1 MRSQL
6 FLFLLPLVV
15 FGQFLDRPNVVLFM
29 ADDMGMGD
37 SSAYQFFTGNSD
49 VQQIHTPAMQKLANM
64 GILFTDAHTPSSRC
78 TPTRYGLLTGRYP
91 WRARMK
97 HWVLFG
103 VQGDPLIEED
113 RPTLATLFRS
123 CGYATAMVG
132 KWHLGLRFTRQD
144 GRPAAGWEDAD
155 LTKDVFDG
163 PCDHGFDYARFTS
176 RSHGT
181 SGPDA
186 GTTHLRIGKNKK
198 GDRNTPVQ
206 SIGPGHIHNRR
217 IIGATGQGKQL
228 IKKGENAYD
237 LHSLGSRHSDNAMEF
252 LNQHLRNR
260 ETSFDPFFLYYPSNS
275 NHGPY
280 TVGEKIGGRKIKGAG
295 RMISGD
301 SASVRLDYI
310 YENDVALDR
319 LLTFLEKTKDPRRPS
334 RKLIENTIVI
344 FTSDNGAEVKS
355 KTATGPVRSNKGS
368 CYEGGHRV
376 PFIVSWPEGKIGDGD
391 AESPGKK
398 SEELIGLQ
406 DLYCTFSKILGK
418 PLPNLRE
425 GEKGAE
431 DSYNILPAWQ
441 GKLLPHRPMFY
452 NDHKEAKNGAAC
464 AVRIDNPIVAGKPM
478 KGKWKIFF
486 NDSLTRFGKA
496 SAVELFELSSDPMES
511 KNRIAEK
518 GLKPLIQELI
528 SIALLHR
535 NTGGHRFVEF
545 APEKRFVFD
554 WKKPLP
560 VPSPITFFVSTKGGD
575 GIRDAEGLGIKGKG
589 SPRVDPGEAF
599 AIRFESDVLVESI
612 GLTAGKEGTCGGS
625 LRMGNRS
632 ALAIY
637 CTDADNDAKD
647 QQGIISDLG
656 VLKKGEMLIL
666 DPSPHWGAESPGS
679 WKLESLAVRPF
690 GEIK

>member
-1 MRSQL
+1 MEDQ
-6 FLFLLPLVV
+6 P
-15 FGQFLDRPNVVLFM
+15 
-29 ADDMGMGD
+29 
-37 SSAYQFFTGNSD
+37 
-49 VQQIHTPAMQKLANM
+49 PA
-64 GILFTDAHTPSSRC
+64 G
-78 TPTRYGLLTGRYP
+78 
-91 WRARMK
+91 
-97 HWVLFG
+97 
-103 VQGDPLIEED
+103 
-113 RPTLATLFRS
+113 
-123 CGYATAMVG
+123 
-132 KWHLGLRFTRQD
+132 
-144 GRPAAGWEDAD
+144 EDAD

-176 RSHGT
+176 RSHWT

-186 GTTHLRIGKNKK
+186 GTTGPQNGKNKK
-198 GDRNTPVQ
+198 GSRNTPTQ

-217 IIGATGQGKQL
+217 IVGAKGQGKQL
-228 IKKGENAYD
+228 IQTGENAYD
-237 LHSLGSRHSDNAMEF
+237 LHSLGSRHSDHAMEF

-280 TVGEKIGGRKIKGAG
+280 TVDEEIAGQKIKGAG

-301 SASVRLDYI
+301 PTSVRLDYI
-310 YENDVALDR
+310 YENDVALGR
-319 LLTFLEKTKDPRRPS
+319 LLDFLEKTKDPRRPS

-376 PFIVSWPEGKIGDGD
+376 PFIVSWPDGKIGNGD

-398 SEELIGLQ
+398 SEELVGLQ
-406 DLYCTFSKILGK
+406 DLYSTFSKILGK

-431 DSYNILPAWQ
+431 DSYNILPAWE
-441 GKLLPHRPMFY
+441 GKSLPHRPMFY
-452 NDHKEAKNGAAC
+452 NDHKEADNGAAC
-464 AVRIDNPIVAGKPM
+464 AVRIDNPTVAGKPM

-511 KNRIAEK
+511 KNRIAEE

-545 APEKRFVFD
+545 APEKHFVFD

-589 SPRVDPGEAF
+589 ST
-599 AIRFESDVLVESI
+599 S
-612 GLTAGKEGTCGGS
+612 GGS
-625 LRMGNRS
+625 G
-632 ALAIY
+632 
-637 CTDADNDAKD
+637 
-647 QQGIISDLG
+647 
-656 VLKKGEMLIL
+656 
-666 DPSPHWGAESPGS
+666 
-679 WKLESLAVRPF
+679 
-690 GEIK
+690 

>member
-1 MRSQL
+1 MKYPI

-15 FGQFLDRPNVVLFM
+15 FGQFLDRPNIVLFM

-37 SSAYQFFTGNSD
+37 SSAYQFLTGNSD
-49 VQQIHTPAMQKLANM
+49 TQQIHTPAMQKLANM
-64 GILFTDAHTPSSRC
+64 GMLFTDAHTPSSRC

-132 KWHLGLRFTRQD
+132 KWHLGLRYTRSD
-144 GRPAAGWEDAD
+144 GKPAAGWEDAD

-186 GTTHLRIGKNKK
+186 GTTGPKAAKNKK
-198 GDRNTPVQ
+198 GNRNTPTQ
-206 SIGPGHIHNRR
+206 TNGPGHIHNRR
-217 IIGATGQGKQL
+217 IIGATGNGKQL
-228 IKKGENAYD
+228 ANTGDLAYD
-237 LHSLGSRHSDNAMEF
+237 LHSLGSRHSDHAMEF
-252 LNQHLRNR
+252 LTQHLRNR

-280 TVGEKIGGRKIKGAG
+280 TVDTEIGEKKIKGSG
-295 RMISGD
+295 RMVSGD
-301 SASVRLDYI
+301 PASVRLDYI
-310 YENDVALDR
+310 YENDVALGR
-319 LLTFLEKTKDPRRPS
+319 LLDFLQETRDPRRPS
-334 RKLIENTIVI
+334 RKLIENTIII
-344 FTSDNGAEVKS
+344 FTSDNGAEVTA
-355 KTATGPVRSNKGS
+355 KTATGPVLSNNGS

-376 PFIVSWPEGKIGDGD
+376 PFIVSWPEGKIGNGD
-391 AESPGKK
+391 AESPGNK
-398 SEELIGLQ
+398 SDELVGLQ
-406 DLYCTFSKILGK
+406 DLYSTFSKILGK
-418 PLPNLRE
+418 PLPNLKE

-431 DSYNILPAWQ
+431 DSYNILPAWE
-441 GKLLPHRPMFY
+441 GKPLAHRPMFY

-464 AVRIDNPIVAGKPM
+464 AMRIDNPIVEGKPI

-486 NDSLTRFGKA
+486 DDSLLRYGKA
-496 SAVELFELSSDPMES
+496 IPTELFELSSDPMES

-528 SIALLHR
+528 STARLHR
-535 NTGGHRFVEF
+535 NVGGHRFISIV
-545 APEKRFVFD
+545 PKKRLKFD
-554 WKKPLP
+554 WRNPLP
-560 VPSPITFFVSTKGGD
+560 VPSPLTFFVSVKGGD
-575 GIRDAEGLGIKGKG
+575 GVRDEKGLGIKGKE
-589 SPRVDPGEAF
+589 SERVEPGEAF
-599 AIRFESDVLVESI
+599 AIRFETDVLIESI
-612 GLTAGKEGTCGGS
+612 GITAGKEGSCGGS

-647 QQGIISDLG
+647 QEGIISDLG
-656 VLKKGEMLIL
+656 ILKKGEMLIL
-666 DPSPHWGAESPGS
+666 DPSPHWGVEAPGS
-679 WKLESLAVRPF
+679 WKLQSLTVRPY
-690 GEIK
+690 

>member
-1 MRSQL
+1 MKYPI
-6 FLFLLPLVV
+6 FLFLLPLLV

-37 SSAYQFFTGNSD
+37 SSAYQFLTGNSD
-49 VQQIHTPAMQKLANM
+49 TQQIHTPAMQKLANM
-64 GILFTDAHTPSSRC
+64 GMLFTDAHTPSSRC

-132 KWHLGLRFTRQD
+132 KWHLGLRYTRSD
-144 GRPAAGWEDAD
+144 GKPAAGWEDAD

-186 GTTHLRIGKNKK
+186 GTTGPKAAKNKK
-198 GDRNTPVQ
+198 GNRNTPTQ
-206 SIGPGHIHNRR
+206 TNGPGHIHNRR
-217 IIGATGQGKQL
+217 IIGATGNGKQL
-228 IKKGENAYD
+228 ANTGDLAYD
-237 LHSLGSRHSDNAMEF
+237 LHSLGSRHSDHAMEF
-252 LNQHLRNR
+252 LTQHLRNR

-280 TVGEKIGGRKIKGAG
+280 TVDTEIGEKKIKGSG
-295 RMISGD
+295 RMVSGD
-301 SASVRLDYI
+301 PASVRLDYI
-310 YENDVALDR
+310 YENDVALGR
-319 LLTFLEKTKDPRRPS
+319 LLDFLQETRDPRRPS
-334 RKLIENTIVI
+334 RKLIENTIII
-344 FTSDNGAEVKS
+344 FTSDNGAEVTA

-376 PFIVSWPEGKIGDGD
+376 PFIVSWPEGKIGNGD
-391 AESPGKK
+391 AESPGNK
-398 SEELIGLQ
+398 SDELVGLQ
-406 DLYCTFSKILGK
+406 DLYSTFSKILGK
-418 PLPNLRE
+418 PLPNLKE

-431 DSYNILPAWQ
+431 DSYNILPAWE
-441 GKLLPHRPMFY
+441 GKPLAHRPMFY

-464 AVRIDNPIVAGKPM
+464 AMRIDNPIVEEKPI

-486 NDSLTRFGKA
+486 DDSLLRYGKA
-496 SAVELFELSSDPMES
+496 IPTELFELSSDPMES

-528 SIALLHR
+528 TTARLHR
-535 NTGGHRFVEF
+535 NVGGHRFISIV
-545 APEKRFVFD
+545 PKKRLKFD
-554 WKKPLP
+554 WRNPLP
-560 VPSPITFFVSTKGGD
+560 VPSPLTFFVSVKGGD
-575 GIRDAEGLGIKGKG
+575 GVRDEKGLGIKGKE
-589 SPRVDPGEAF
+589 SERVEPGEAF
-599 AIRFESDVLVESI
+599 AIRFETDVLIESI
-612 GLTAGKEGTCGGS
+612 GITAGKEGSCGGS

-647 QQGIISDLG
+647 QEGIISDLG
-656 VLKKGEMLIL
+656 ILKKGEMLIL
-666 DPSPHWGAESPGS
+666 DPSPHWGVEAPGS
-679 WKLESLAVRPF
+679 WKLQSLTVRPY
-690 GEIK
+690 

>member
-1 MRSQL
+1 MKYPI
-6 FLFLLPLVV
+6 FLFLLPLLV

-37 SSAYQFFTGNSD
+37 SSAYQFLTGNSD
-49 VQQIHTPAMQKLANM
+49 TQQIHTPAMQKLANM
-64 GILFTDAHTPSSRC
+64 GMLFTDAHTPSSRC

-132 KWHLGLRFTRQD
+132 KWHLGLRYTRQD

-181 SGPDA
+181 SGPNA
-186 GTTHLRIGKNKK
+186 GTTGPKAAKNKK
-198 GDRNTPVQ
+198 GNRNTPTQ
-206 SIGPGHIHNRR
+206 TTGPGHIHNRR
-217 IIGATGQGKQL
+217 IIGATGNGKQL
-228 IKKGENAYD
+228 ANTGDLAYD
-237 LHSLGSRHSDNAMEF
+237 LHSLGSRHSDHAMEF
-252 LNQHLRNR
+252 LTQHLRNR

-280 TVGEKIGGRKIKGAG
+280 TVDTEIGEKKIKGSG
-295 RMISGD
+295 RMVSGD
-301 SASVRLDYI
+301 PASVRLDYI
-310 YENDVALDR
+310 YENDVALGR
-319 LLTFLEKTKDPRRPS
+319 LLDFLQETRDPRRPS
-334 RKLIENTIVI
+334 RKLIENTIII
-344 FTSDNGAEVKS
+344 FTSDNGAEVTA

-376 PFIVSWPEGKIGDGD
+376 PFIVSWPEGKIGNGD
-391 AESPGKK
+391 AESPGNK
-398 SEELIGLQ
+398 SDELVGLQ
-406 DLYCTFSKILGK
+406 DLYSTFSKILGK
-418 PLPNLRE
+418 PLPNLKE

-431 DSYNILPAWQ
+431 DSYNILPAWE
-441 GKLLPHRPMFY
+441 GKPLAHRPMFY

-464 AVRIDNPIVAGKPM
+464 AMRIDNPIVEEKPI

-486 NDSLTRFGKA
+486 DDSLLRYGKA
-496 SAVELFELSSDPMES
+496 IPTELFELSSDPMES

-528 SIALLHR
+528 TTARLHR
-535 NTGGHRFVEF
+535 NVGGHRFISIV
-545 APEKRFVFD
+545 PKKRLKFD
-554 WKKPLP
+554 WRNPLP
-560 VPSPITFFVSTKGGD
+560 VPSPLTFFVSVKGGD
-575 GIRDAEGLGIKGKG
+575 GVRDEKGLGIKGKE
-589 SPRVDPGEAF
+589 SERVEPGEAF
-599 AIRFESDVLVESI
+599 AIRFETDVLIESI
-612 GLTAGKEGTCGGS
+612 GITAGKEGSCGGS

-647 QQGIISDLG
+647 QEGIISDLG
-656 VLKKGEMLIL
+656 ILKKGEMLIL
-666 DPSPHWGAESPGS
+666 DPSPHWGVEAPGS
-679 WKLESLAVRPF
+679 WKLQSLTVRPY
-690 GEIK
+690 

>member
-1 MRSQL
+1 MKYPI
-6 FLFLLPLVV
+6 FLFLLPLLV

-37 SSAYQFFTGNSD
+37 SSAYQFLTGNSD
-49 VQQIHTPAMQKLANM
+49 TQQIHTPAMQKLANM
-64 GILFTDAHTPSSRC
+64 GMLFTDAHTPSSRC

-132 KWHLGLRFTRQD
+132 KWHLGLRYTRSD
-144 GRPAAGWEDAD
+144 GKPAAGWEDAD

-186 GTTHLRIGKNKK
+186 GTTGPKAAKNKK
-198 GDRNTPVQ
+198 GNRNTPTQ
-206 SIGPGHIHNRR
+206 TTGPGHIHNRR
-217 IIGATGQGKQL
+217 IIGATGNGKQL
-228 IKKGENAYD
+228 ANTGDLAYD
-237 LHSLGSRHSDNAMEF
+237 LHSLGSRHSDHAMEF
-252 LNQHLRNR
+252 LNQHLRDR

-280 TVGEKIGGRKIKGAG
+280 TVDTEIGGKKIKGSG
-295 RMISGD
+295 RMVSGD
-301 SASVRLDYI
+301 PASVRLDYI
-310 YENDVALDR
+310 YENDVALGR
-319 LLTFLEKTKDPRRPS
+319 LLDFLQETRDPRRPS
-334 RKLIENTIVI
+334 RKLIENTIII
-344 FTSDNGAEVKS
+344 FTSDNGAEVTA

-376 PFIVSWPEGKIGDGD
+376 PFIVSWPEGKIGNGD
-391 AESPGKK
+391 AESPGNK
-398 SEELIGLQ
+398 SGELVGLQ
-406 DLYCTFSKILGK
+406 DLYSTFSKILGK
-418 PLPNLRE
+418 PLPNLKE

-431 DSYNILPAWQ
+431 DSYNILPAWE
-441 GKLLPHRPMFY
+441 GKPLAHRPMFY

-464 AVRIDNPIVAGKPM
+464 AMRIDNPIVEGKPI

-486 NDSLTRFGKA
+486 DDSLLRYGKA
-496 SAVELFELSSDPMES
+496 IPTELFELSSDPMES

-528 SIALLHR
+528 STARLHR
-535 NTGGHRFVEF
+535 NVGGHRFISIV
-545 APEKRFVFD
+545 PKKRLKFD
-554 WKKPLP
+554 WRNPLP
-560 VPSPITFFVSTKGGD
+560 VPSPLTFFVSVKGGD
-575 GIRDAEGLGIKGKG
+575 GVRDEKGLGIKGKE
-589 SPRVDPGEAF
+589 SERVEPGEAF
-599 AIRFESDVLVESI
+599 AIRFETDVLIESI
-612 GLTAGKEGTCGGS
+612 GITAGKEGSCGGS

-637 CTDADNDAKD
+637 CTDADNDAKE
-647 QQGIISDLG
+647 QEGIISDLG
-656 VLKKGEMLIL
+656 ILKKGEMLIL
-666 DPSPHWGAESPGS
+666 DPSPHWGVEAPGS
-679 WKLESLAVRPF
+679 WKLQSLTVRPY
-690 GEIK
+690 

>member
-1 MRSQL
+1 MKYPI
-6 FLFLLPLVV
+6 FLFLLPLLV

-37 SSAYQFFTGNSD
+37 SSAYQFLTGNSD
-49 VQQIHTPAMQKLANM
+49 TQQIHTPAMQKLANM
-64 GILFTDAHTPSSRC
+64 GMLFTDAHTPSSRC

-132 KWHLGLRFTRQD
+132 KWHLGLRYTRSD
-144 GRPAAGWEDAD
+144 RKPAAGWEDAD

-186 GTTHLRIGKNKK
+186 GTTGPKAAKNKK
-198 GDRNTPVQ
+198 GNRNTPTQ
-206 SIGPGHIHNRR
+206 TTGPGHIHNRR
-217 IIGATGQGKQL
+217 IIGATGNGKQL
-228 IKKGENAYD
+228 ANTGDLAYD
-237 LHSLGSRHSDNAMEF
+237 LHSLGSRHSDHAMEF
-252 LNQHLRNR
+252 LTQHLRNR

-280 TVGEKIGGRKIKGAG
+280 TVDTEIGEKKIKGSG
-295 RMISGD
+295 RMVSGD
-301 SASVRLDYI
+301 PASVRLDYI
-310 YENDVALDR
+310 YENDVALGR
-319 LLTFLEKTKDPRRPS
+319 LLDFLQETRDPRRPS
-334 RKLIENTIVI
+334 RKLIENTIII
-344 FTSDNGAEVKS
+344 FTSDNGAEVTA

-376 PFIVSWPEGKIGDGD
+376 PFIVSWPEGKIGNGD
-391 AESPGKK
+391 AESPGNK
-398 SEELIGLQ
+398 SDELVGLQ
-406 DLYCTFSKILGK
+406 DLYSTFSKILGK
-418 PLPNLRE
+418 PLPNLKE

-431 DSYNILPAWQ
+431 DSYNILPAWE
-441 GKLLPHRPMFY
+441 GKPLAHRPMFY

-464 AVRIDNPIVAGKPM
+464 AMRIDNPIVEEKPI

-486 NDSLTRFGKA
+486 DDSLLRYGKA
-496 SAVELFELSSDPMES
+496 IPTELFELSSDPMES

-528 SIALLHR
+528 STARLHR
-535 NTGGHRFVEF
+535 NVGGHRFISIV
-545 APEKRFVFD
+545 PKKRLKFD
-554 WKKPLP
+554 WRNPLP
-560 VPSPITFFVSTKGGD
+560 VPSPLTFFVSVKGGD
-575 GIRDAEGLGIKGKG
+575 GVRDEKGLGIKGKE
-589 SPRVDPGEAF
+589 SERVEPGEAF
-599 AIRFESDVLVESI
+599 AIRFETDVLIESI
-612 GLTAGKEGTCGGS
+612 GITAGKEGSCGGS

-647 QQGIISDLG
+647 QEGIISDLG
-656 VLKKGEMLIL
+656 ILKKGEMLIL
-666 DPSPHWGAESPGS
+666 DPSPHWGVEAPGS
-679 WKLESLAVRPF
+679 WKLQSLTVRPY
-690 GEIK
+690 

>member
-1 MRSQL
+1 MKYPI
-6 FLFLLPLVV
+6 FLFLLPLLV

-37 SSAYQFFTGNSD
+37 SSAYQFLTGNSD
-49 VQQIHTPAMQKLANM
+49 TQQIHTPAMQKLANM
-64 GILFTDAHTPSSRC
+64 GMLFTDAHTPSSRC

-132 KWHLGLRFTRQD
+132 KWHLGLRYTRSD
-144 GRPAAGWEDAD
+144 GKPAAGWEDAD

-186 GTTHLRIGKNKK
+186 GTTGPKAAKNKK
-198 GDRNTPVQ
+198 GNRNTPTQ
-206 SIGPGHIHNRR
+206 TNGPGHIHNRR
-217 IIGATGQGKQL
+217 IIGATGNGKQL
-228 IKKGENAYD
+228 ANTGDLAYD
-237 LHSLGSRHSDNAMEF
+237 LHSLGSRHSDHAMEF
-252 LNQHLRNR
+252 LTQHLRNR

-280 TVGEKIGGRKIKGAG
+280 TVDTEIGEKKIKGSG
-295 RMISGD
+295 RMVSGD
-301 SASVRLDYI
+301 PASVRLDYI
-310 YENDVALDR
+310 YENDVALCR
-319 LLTFLEKTKDPRRPS
+319 LLDFLQETRDPRRPS
-334 RKLIENTIVI
+334 RKLIENTIII
-344 FTSDNGAEVKS
+344 FTSDNGAEVTA

-376 PFIVSWPEGKIGDGD
+376 PFIVSWPEGKIGNGD
-391 AESPGKK
+391 AESPGNK
-398 SEELIGLQ
+398 SDELVGLQ
-406 DLYCTFSKILGK
+406 DLYSTFSKILGK
-418 PLPNLRE
+418 PLPNLKE

-431 DSYNILPAWQ
+431 DSYNILPAWE
-441 GKLLPHRPMFY
+441 GKPLAHRPMFY

-464 AVRIDNPIVAGKPM
+464 AMRIDNPIVEEKPI

-486 NDSLTRFGKA
+486 DDSLLRYGKA
-496 SAVELFELSSDPMES
+496 IPTELFELSSDPMES

-528 SIALLHR
+528 TTARLHR
-535 NTGGHRFVEF
+535 NVGGHRFISIV
-545 APEKRFVFD
+545 PKKRLKFD
-554 WKKPLP
+554 WRNPLP
-560 VPSPITFFVSTKGGD
+560 VPSPLTFFVSVKGGD
-575 GIRDAEGLGIKGKG
+575 GVRDEKGLGIKGKE
-589 SPRVDPGEAF
+589 SERVEPGEAF
-599 AIRFESDVLVESI
+599 AIRFETDVLIESI
-612 GLTAGKEGTCGGS
+612 GITAGKEGSCGGS

-647 QQGIISDLG
+647 QEGIISDLG
-656 VLKKGEMLIL
+656 ILKKGEMLIL
-666 DPSPHWGAESPGS
+666 DPSPHWGVEAPGS
-679 WKLESLAVRPF
+679 WKLQSLTVRPY
-690 GEIK
+690 

>member
-1 MRSQL
+1 MKYPI
-6 FLFLLPLVV
+6 FLFLLPLLV

-37 SSAYQFFTGNSD
+37 SSAYQFLTGNSD
-49 VQQIHTPAMQKLANM
+49 TQQIHTPAMQKLANM
-64 GILFTDAHTPSSRC
+64 GMLFTDAHTPSSRC

-132 KWHLGLRFTRQD
+132 KWHLGLRYTRQD

-186 GTTHLRIGKNKK
+186 GTTGPKAAKNKK
-198 GDRNTPVQ
+198 GNRNTPTQ
-206 SIGPGHIHNRR
+206 TTGPGHIHNRR
-217 IIGATGQGKQL
+217 IIGATGNGKQL
-228 IKKGENAYD
+228 ANTGDLAYD
-237 LHSLGSRHSDNAMEF
+237 LHSLGSRHSDHAMEF
-252 LNQHLRNR
+252 LTQHLRNR

-280 TVGEKIGGRKIKGAG
+280 TVDTEIGEKKIKGSG
-295 RMISGD
+295 RMVSGD
-301 SASVRLDYI
+301 PASVRLDYI
-310 YENDVALDR
+310 YENDVALGR
-319 LLTFLEKTKDPRRPS
+319 LLDFLQETRDPRRPS
-334 RKLIENTIVI
+334 RKLIENTIII
-344 FTSDNGAEVKS
+344 FTSDNGAEVTA

-376 PFIVSWPEGKIGDGD
+376 PFIVSWPEGKIGNGD
-391 AESPGKK
+391 AESPGNK
-398 SEELIGLQ
+398 SDELVGLQ
-406 DLYCTFSKILGK
+406 DLYSTFSKILGK
-418 PLPNLRE
+418 PLPNLKE

-431 DSYNILPAWQ
+431 DSYNILPAWE
-441 GKLLPHRPMFY
+441 GKPLAHRPMFY

-464 AVRIDNPIVAGKPM
+464 AMRIDNPIVEEKPI

-486 NDSLTRFGKA
+486 DDSLLRYGKA
-496 SAVELFELSSDPMES
+496 IPTELFELSSDPMES

-528 SIALLHR
+528 TTARLHR
-535 NTGGHRFVEF
+535 NVGGHRFISIV
-545 APEKRFVFD
+545 PKKRLKFD
-554 WKKPLP
+554 WRNPLP
-560 VPSPITFFVSTKGGD
+560 VPSPLTFFVSVKGGD
-575 GIRDAEGLGIKGKG
+575 GVRDEKGLGIKGKE
-589 SPRVDPGEAF
+589 SERVEPGEAF
-599 AIRFESDVLVESI
+599 AIRFETDVLIESI
-612 GLTAGKEGTCGGS
+612 GITAGKEGSCGGS

-647 QQGIISDLG
+647 QEGIISDLG
-656 VLKKGEMLIL
+656 ILKKGEMLIL
-666 DPSPHWGAESPGS
+666 DPSPHWGVEAPGS
-679 WKLESLAVRPF
+679 WKLQSLTVRPY
-690 GEIK
+690 

>member
-1 MRSQL
+1 MKYPI
-6 FLFLLPLVV
+6 FLFLLPLLV

-49 VQQIHTPAMQKLANM
+49 TQQIHTPAMQKLANM
-64 GILFTDAHTPSSRC
+64 GMLFTDAHTPSSRC

-132 KWHLGLRFTRQD
+132 KWHLGLRYTRSD
-144 GRPAAGWEDAD
+144 GKPAAGWEDAD

-186 GTTHLRIGKNKK
+186 GTTGPKAAKNKK
-198 GDRNTPVQ
+198 GNRNTPTQ
-206 SIGPGHIHNRR
+206 TTGPGHIHNRR
-217 IIGATGQGKQL
+217 IIGATGNGKQL
-228 IKKGENAYD
+228 ANTGDLAYD
-237 LHSLGSRHSDNAMEF
+237 LHSLGSRHSDHAMEF
-252 LNQHLRNR
+252 LTQHLRNR

-280 TVGEKIGGRKIKGAG
+280 TVDTEIGEKKIKGSG
-295 RMISGD
+295 RMVSGD
-301 SASVRLDYI
+301 PASVRLDYI
-310 YENDVALDR
+310 YENDVALGR
-319 LLTFLEKTKDPRRPS
+319 LLDFLQETRDPRRPS
-334 RKLIENTIVI
+334 RKLIENTIII
-344 FTSDNGAEVKS
+344 FTSDNGAEVTA

-376 PFIVSWPEGKIGDGD
+376 PFIVSWPEGKIGNGD
-391 AESPGKK
+391 AESPGNK
-398 SEELIGLQ
+398 SDELVGLQ
-406 DLYCTFSKILGK
+406 DLYSTFSKILGK
-418 PLPNLRE
+418 PLPNLKE

-431 DSYNILPAWQ
+431 DSYNILPAWE
-441 GKLLPHRPMFY
+441 GKPLAHRPMFY

-464 AVRIDNPIVAGKPM
+464 AMRIDNPIVEGKPI

-486 NDSLTRFGKA
+486 DDSLLRYGKA
-496 SAVELFELSSDPMES
+496 IPTELFELSSDPMES

-528 SIALLHR
+528 TTARLHR
-535 NTGGHRFVEF
+535 NVGGHRFISIV
-545 APEKRFVFD
+545 PKKRLKFD
-554 WKKPLP
+554 WRNPLP
-560 VPSPITFFVSTKGGD
+560 VPSPLTFFVSVKGGD
-575 GIRDAEGLGIKGKG
+575 GVRDEKGLGIKGKE
-589 SPRVDPGEAF
+589 SERVEPGEAF
-599 AIRFESDVLVESI
+599 AIRFETDVLIESI
-612 GLTAGKEGTCGGS
+612 GITAGKEGSCGGS

-647 QQGIISDLG
+647 QEGIISDLG
-656 VLKKGEMLIL
+656 ILKKGEMLIL
-666 DPSPHWGAESPGS
+666 DPSPHWGVEAPGS
-679 WKLESLAVRPF
+679 WKLQSLTVRPY
-690 GEIK
+690 

>member
-1 MRSQL
+1 
-6 FLFLLPLVV
+6 
-15 FGQFLDRPNVVLFM
+15 M

-37 SSAYQFFTGNSD
+37 TSAYQFFTKNSD
-49 VQQIHTPAMQKLANM
+49 DQQVHTPAIEKLASLGM
-64 GILFTDAHTPSSRC
+64 LFTDAHTPSSRC

-123 CGYATAMVG
+123 QGYATAMVG
-132 KWHLGLRFTRQD
+132 KWHLGLRYTQTN
-144 GRPAAGWEDAD
+144 GKPAADWNDAD
-155 LTKDVFDG
+155 LTKDVFNG
-163 PCDHGFDYARFTS
+163 PCDHGFDYARITS

-181 SGPDA
+181 SGPNA
-186 GTTHLRIGKNKK
+186 GTTGPKTNKN
-198 GDRNTPVQ
+198 RNTPSQ

-217 IIGATGQGKQL
+217 IIGATGKGKQL
-228 IKKGENAYD
+228 AKAGERAYD
-237 LHSLGSRHSDNAMEF
+237 LHSLGSRHSNHAMEF
-252 LNQHLRNR
+252 LSQHLRNR

-280 TVGEKIGGRKIKGAG
+280 TVDKEIGGQKIKGAG
-295 RMISGD
+295 RMVSGD
-301 SASVRLDYI
+301 PASVRLDYI
-310 YENDVALDR
+310 YENDVALGR
-319 LLTFLEKTKDPRRPS
+319 LLNFLEKTKDPRRPS

-344 FTSDNGAEVKS
+344 FTSDNGAEVTA

-376 PFIVSWPEGKIGDGD
+376 PFIVSWPEGEIGNGD

-398 SEELIGLQ
+398 SDELVGLQ
-406 DLYCTFSKILGK
+406 DLYTTFSTILGK

-431 DSYNILPAWQ
+431 DSYNILPAWA
-441 GKLLPHRPMFY
+441 GKTLAKRPMFY
-452 NDHKEAKNGAAC
+452 NDHKEAENGAAC
-464 AVRIDNPIVAGKPM
+464 AMRIDNPTVAGKPM

-486 NDSLTRFGKA
+486 DDSLTRFGKA

-511 KNRIAEK
+511 KNRIAEE

-545 APEKRFVFD
+545 APEKRFEFD

-560 VPSPITFFVSTKGGD
+560 VPSPLTFFVSTKGGG

-612 GLTAGKEGTCGGS
+612 GLTAGKKGTCGGS

-637 CTDADNDAKD
+637 CTDADNDARD

-656 VLKKGEMLIL
+656 ILKKGEMLIL
-666 DPSPHWGAESPGS
+666 DPSPHWGVEAPGS

>member
-1 MRSQL
+1 MKYPI
-6 FLFLLPLVV
+6 FLFLLPLLV

-49 VQQIHTPAMQKLANM
+49 SQQIHTPAMQKLANM
-64 GILFTDAHTPSSRC
+64 GMLFTDAHTPSSRC

-132 KWHLGLRFTRQD
+132 KWHLGLRYTRSD
-144 GRPAAGWEDAD
+144 GKPAAGWEDAD

-186 GTTHLRIGKNKK
+186 GTTGPKAAKNKK
-198 GDRNTPVQ
+198 GNRNTPTQ
-206 SIGPGHIHNRR
+206 TTGPGHIHNRR
-217 IIGATGQGKQL
+217 IIGATGNGKQL
-228 IKKGENAYD
+228 TNTGDLAYD
-237 LHSLGSRHSDNAMEF
+237 LHSLGSRHSDHAMEF
-252 LNQHLRNR
+252 LTQHLRNR

-280 TVGEKIGGRKIKGAG
+280 TVDTEIGEKKIKGSG
-295 RMISGD
+295 RMVSGD
-301 SASVRLDYI
+301 PASVRLDYI
-310 YENDVALDR
+310 YENDVALGR
-319 LLTFLEKTKDPRRPS
+319 LLDFLQETRDPRRPS
-334 RKLIENTIVI
+334 RKLIENTIII
-344 FTSDNGAEVKS
+344 FTSDNGAEVTA
-355 KTATGPVRSNKGS
+355 KTATGLVRSNKGS

-376 PFIVSWPEGKIGDGD
+376 PFIVSWPEGKIGNGD
-391 AESPGKK
+391 AESPGNK
-398 SEELIGLQ
+398 SDELVGLQ
-406 DLYCTFSKILGK
+406 DLYSTFSKILGK
-418 PLPNLRE
+418 PLPNLKE

-431 DSYNILPAWQ
+431 DSYNILPAWE
-441 GKLLPHRPMFY
+441 GKPLAHRPMFY

-464 AVRIDNPIVAGKPM
+464 AMRIDNPIVEEKPI

-486 NDSLTRFGKA
+486 DDSLLRYGKA
-496 SAVELFELSSDPMES
+496 IPTELFELSSDPMES
-511 KNRIAEK
+511 KNLIADK

-528 SIALLHR
+528 TTARLHR
-535 NTGGHRFVEF
+535 NVGGHRFISIV
-545 APEKRFVFD
+545 PKKRLKFD
-554 WKKPLP
+554 WRNPLP
-560 VPSPITFFVSTKGGD
+560 VPSPLTFFVSVKGGD
-575 GIRDAEGLGIKGKG
+575 GVRDEKGLGIKGKE
-589 SPRVDPGEAF
+589 SERVEPGEAF
-599 AIRFESDVLVESI
+599 AIRFETDVLIESI
-612 GLTAGKEGTCGGS
+612 GITAGKEGSCGGS

-647 QQGIISDLG
+647 QEGIISDLG
-656 VLKKGEMLIL
+656 ILKKGEMLIL
-666 DPSPHWGAESPGS
+666 DPSPHWGVEAPGS
-679 WKLESLAVRPF
+679 WKLQSLTVRPY
-690 GEIK
+690 

>member
-1 MRSQL
+1 MKYPI
-6 FLFLLPLVV
+6 FLFLLPLLV

-37 SSAYQFFTGNSD
+37 SSAYQFLTGNSD
-49 VQQIHTPAMQKLANM
+49 TQQIHTPAMQKLANM
-64 GILFTDAHTPSSRC
+64 GMLFTDAHTPSSRC

-132 KWHLGLRFTRQD
+132 KWHLGLRYTRSD
-144 GRPAAGWEDAD
+144 GKPAAGWEDAD

-186 GTTHLRIGKNKK
+186 GTTGPKAAKNKK
-198 GDRNTPVQ
+198 GNRNTPTQ
-206 SIGPGHIHNRR
+206 TNGPGHIHNRR
-217 IIGATGQGKQL
+217 IIGATGNGKQL
-228 IKKGENAYD
+228 ANTGDLAYD
-237 LHSLGSRHSDNAMEF
+237 LHSLGSRHSDHAMEF
-252 LNQHLRNR
+252 LTQHLRNR

-280 TVGEKIGGRKIKGAG
+280 TVDTEIGEKKIKGSG
-295 RMISGD
+295 RMVSGD
-301 SASVRLDYI
+301 PASVRLDYI
-310 YENDVALDR
+310 YENDVALGR
-319 LLTFLEKTKDPRRPS
+319 LLDFLQETRDPRRPS
-334 RKLIENTIVI
+334 RKLIENTIII
-344 FTSDNGAEVKS
+344 FTSDNGAEVTA

-376 PFIVSWPEGKIGDGD
+376 PFIVSWPEGKIGNGD
-391 AESPGKK
+391 AESPGNK
-398 SEELIGLQ
+398 SDELVGLQ
-406 DLYCTFSKILGK
+406 DLYSNFSKILGK
-418 PLPNLRE
+418 PLPNLKE

-431 DSYNILPAWQ
+431 DSYNILPAWE
-441 GKLLPHRPMFY
+441 GKPLAHRPMFY

-464 AVRIDNPIVAGKPM
+464 AMRIDNPIVEEKPI

-486 NDSLTRFGKA
+486 DDSLLRYGKA
-496 SAVELFELSSDPMES
+496 IPTELFELSSDPMES

-528 SIALLHR
+528 TTARLHR
-535 NTGGHRFVEF
+535 NVGGHRFISIV
-545 APEKRFVFD
+545 PKKRLKFD
-554 WKKPLP
+554 WRNPLP
-560 VPSPITFFVSTKGGD
+560 VPSPLTFFVSVKGGD
-575 GIRDAEGLGIKGKG
+575 GVRDEKGLGIKGKE
-589 SPRVDPGEAF
+589 SERVEPGEAF
-599 AIRFESDVLVESI
+599 AIRFETDVLIESI
-612 GLTAGKEGTCGGS
+612 GITAGKEGSCGGS

-647 QQGIISDLG
+647 QEGIISDLG
-656 VLKKGEMLIL
+656 ILKKGEMLIL
-666 DPSPHWGAESPGS
+666 DPSPHWGVEAPGS
-679 WKLESLAVRPF
+679 WKLQSLTVRPY
-690 GEIK
+690 

>member
-1 MRSQL
+1 MKYPI
-6 FLFLLPLVV
+6 FLFLLPLLV

-37 SSAYQFFTGNSD
+37 SSAYQFLTGNSD
-49 VQQIHTPAMQKLANM
+49 TQQIHTPAMQKLANM
-64 GILFTDAHTPSSRC
+64 GMLFTDAHTPSSRC

-132 KWHLGLRFTRQD
+132 KWHLGLRYTRSD
-144 GRPAAGWEDAD
+144 GKPAAGWEDAD

-163 PCDHGFDYARFTS
+163 PYDHGFDYARFTS

-186 GTTHLRIGKNKK
+186 GTTGPKAAKNKK
-198 GDRNTPVQ
+198 GNRNTPTQ
-206 SIGPGHIHNRR
+206 TNGPGHIHNRR
-217 IIGATGQGKQL
+217 IIGATGNGKQL
-228 IKKGENAYD
+228 ANTGDLAYD
-237 LHSLGSRHSDNAMEF
+237 LHSLGSRHSDHAMEF
-252 LNQHLRNR
+252 LTQHLRNR

-280 TVGEKIGGRKIKGAG
+280 TVDTEIGEKKIKGSG
-295 RMISGD
+295 RMVSGD
-301 SASVRLDYI
+301 PASVRLDYI
-310 YENDVALDR
+310 YENDVALGR
-319 LLTFLEKTKDPRRPS
+319 LLDFLQETRDPRRPS
-334 RKLIENTIVI
+334 RKLIENTIII
-344 FTSDNGAEVKS
+344 FTSDNGAEVTA

-376 PFIVSWPEGKIGDGD
+376 PFIVSWPEGKIGNGD
-391 AESPGKK
+391 AESPGNK
-398 SEELIGLQ
+398 SDELVGLQ
-406 DLYCTFSKILGK
+406 DLYSTFSKILGK
-418 PLPNLRE
+418 PLPNLKE

-431 DSYNILPAWQ
+431 DSYNILPAWE
-441 GKLLPHRPMFY
+441 GKPLAHRPMFY

-464 AVRIDNPIVAGKPM
+464 AMRIDNPIVEEKPI

-486 NDSLTRFGKA
+486 DDSLLRYGKA
-496 SAVELFELSSDPMES
+496 IPTELFELSSDPMES

-528 SIALLHR
+528 TTARLHR
-535 NTGGHRFVEF
+535 NVGGHRFISIV
-545 APEKRFVFD
+545 PKKRLKFD
-554 WKKPLP
+554 WRNPLP
-560 VPSPITFFVSTKGGD
+560 VPSPLTFFVSVKGGD
-575 GIRDAEGLGIKGKG
+575 GVRDEKGLGIKGKE
-589 SPRVDPGEAF
+589 SERVEPGEAF
-599 AIRFESDVLVESI
+599 AIRFETDVLIESI
-612 GLTAGKEGTCGGS
+612 GITAGKEGSCGGS

-647 QQGIISDLG
+647 QEGIISDLG
-656 VLKKGEMLIL
+656 ILKKGEMLIL
-666 DPSPHWGAESPGS
+666 DPSPHWGVEAPGS
-679 WKLESLAVRPF
+679 WKLQSLTVRPY
-690 GEIK
+690 